1 MYPPGWS
8 MCYKK
13 LLDFHHWRIDT
24 SRVHALGPESGFTKS
39 SKGNFKYIL
48 TLKDWKGVI
57 QWERVCWLSL
67 APNIVMHTQLS
78 LKSSACDTQD
88 KWCSQLSGRI
98 WGFHCRSI
106 ADSGLWLKKTP
117 NHHYFS
123 LYSNSKLSRIICS
136 YPLCTFRAISNLQAL
151 IIGPLKEK
159 TIRNVVIILLFSY
172 LAYEGCKN
180 PSFFMLGEQ
189 KCHLFIGT
197 LDTCSIF
204 MRQKKFASETQ
215 DLIIS
220 MQYAFSLNE
229 DHLKEWN
236 LLYVKSAY
244 VSHHFHLFLL
254 EKIYC

>member
-24 SRVHALGPESGFTKS
+24 SCVHALGPESGFTKS

-88 KWCSQLSGRI
+88 NWCSQLSGRI

-117 NHHYFS
+117 NHHYFN
-123 LYSNSKLSRIICS
+123 LYSDSKWSRIIWR
-136 YPLCTFRAISNLQAL
+136 L
-151 IIGPLKEK
+151 
-159 TIRNVVIILLFSY
+159 
-172 LAYEGCKN
+172 
-180 PSFFMLGEQ
+180 SFVYGQ
-189 KCHLFIGT
+189 SHQQPA
-197 LDTCSIF
+197 SINY
-204 MRQKKFASETQ
+204 RSIKAKK
-215 DLIIS
+215 
-220 MQYAFSLNE
+220 
-229 DHLKEWN
+229 
-236 LLYVKSAY
+236 
-244 VSHHFHLFLL
+244 
-254 EKIYC
+254 